1 MYKKIGLSAAIFS
14 TLLVTAQQK
23 SALFIGNSYTGVN
36 NLPIMTKDLAFSLGD
51 TLIID
56 SNTPGGTTFNSHST
70 NSTTLSKINQQAWDY
85 VILQAQSQEP
95 SFPPAQVA
103 SQTYPYAES
112 LVNAINNNNPCTVP
126 LFYMTWGRENGDSQN
141 CSSYPVICTY
151 DGMQSRLR
159 ESYLEMGD
167 DNNAEVSPVGATWK
181 WVRDNYPTIGL
192 YSADESHPSIYGSYL
207 AACVHYTSIYRKSPV
222 GASYISGLSAADAL
236 ILQQAAQNVVLDSLD
251 IWGIGR
257 RDAVAD
263 FTIDFPS
270 SANLMEGLTNNSST
284 TGAQYIWNWGDG
296 TIDTTNNYNS
306 THIFGASGAY
316 AITLTVDDGCT
327 IAQSTDTVEVI
338 AMSIDRLESLE
349 FNVYQTEHN
358 IELKFNQSNAKT
370 IKMFDGS
377 GKLIF
382 SDKTSAQRKNYVSN
396 YKTGLYIVVVTQNGV
411 SNYKK
416 IIIN

>member
-236 ILQQAAQNVVLDSLD
+236 ILQQAAQNVVLDS
-251 IWGIGR
+251 
-257 RDAVAD
+257 
-263 FTIDFPS
+263 
-270 SANLMEGLTNNSST
+270 
-284 TGAQYIWNWGDG
+284 
-296 TIDTTNNYNS
+296 
-306 THIFGASGAY
+306 
-316 AITLTVDDGCT
+316 
-327 IAQSTDTVEVI
+327 
-338 AMSIDRLESLE
+338 
-349 FNVYQTEHN
+349 
-358 IELKFNQSNAKT
+358 
-370 IKMFDGS
+370 
-377 GKLIF
+377 
-382 SDKTSAQRKNYVSN
+382 
-396 YKTGLYIVVVTQNGV
+396 
-411 SNYKK
+411 
-416 IIIN
+416 